1 MAENRSQLFTFSF
14 FLKIF
19 ENFSKISIFFLSK
32 IEICFFLQFV
42 HLVRARA
49 NFENHSVGTEPSS
62 LNGYP
67 TDSQTRTRTRTVRGD
82 GQSSRSQKKT
92 TLNPQ
97 ASPARKGRGGRGA
110 LLDLRPIC
118 GHTGAT
124 RCRTGTSSQEKTAFS
139 RIHVAKE
146 VRGLPPSVVFL
157 VDRTHRLRISP
168 RIPPRTARPD
178 FS

>member
-1 MAENRSQLFTFSF
+1 MGFEKLPSKKSNSGLKRSPVFTFSSIF
-14 FLKIF
+14 ISKTFLKIEKF
-19 ENFSKISIFFLSK
+19 ENRNLVFFAICAFSG
-32 IEICFFLQFV
+32 
-42 HLVRARA
+42 ARA

-82 GQSSRSQKKT
+82 GQTSRSHKKT

-146 VRGLPPSVVFL
+146 VRGLPPSVAFL
-157 VDRTHRLRISP
+157 V
-168 RIPPRTARPD
+168 
-178 FS
+178 